1 MVTRYTLHAT
11 VTTINYAL
19 LQETNPNL
27 NPNKLLKLKALYM
40 NFIWKNEW
48 IIKMLF
54 PLECKYIVY

>member
-40 NFIWKNEW
+40 N
-48 IIKMLF
+48 
-54 PLECKYIVY
+54 P